1 MLLPVVLAI
10 LDDPSA
16 AVSVQGAWAMH
27 HLAIEAL
34 PAGEA
39 RSSGDSL
46 WRELLL
52 DTAIRLALGCCFR
65 APALPD
71 PISPMDSL

>member
-27 HLAIEAL
+27 HLATEAL

-39 RSSGDSL
+39 GG
-46 WRELLL
+46 W
-52 DTAIRLALGCCFR
+52 G
-65 APALPD
+65 
-71 PISPMDSL
+71 

>member
-27 HLAIEAL
+27 HLATEAL

-39 RSSGDSL
+39 GGWEVCCGSEICC
-46 WRELLL
+46 W
-52 DTAIRLALGCCFR
+52 TPQYAL
-65 APALPD
+65 
-71 PISPMDSL
+71 S